1 MEPARSGSWPSRL
14 PESARAVPGRVTL
27 VVQGGSL
34 PLVIR
39 WLGIRGNE
47 SEHERRE
54 YARLA
59 GELMT
64 ATHNFL
70 GNPELRREN
79 GQEFDA
85 ELLARTRERTLAMS
99 EGVEKMFVEQDPDSV
114 LHQRRE
120 LQRMMMEAQQNA
132 LLEARAGGTYASHT
146 LERAQTFVDSQST
159 RLF

>member
-1 MEPARSGSWPSRL
+1 L
-14 PESARAVPGRVTL
+14 PTDLKHRPELILIAFTVAIVTL

-39 WLGIRGNE
+39 WLGIRGNDDD
-47 SEHERRE
+47 HERRE

-64 ATHNFL
+64 ATHSFL
-70 GNPELRREN
+70 GNPDLCREN
-79 GQEFDA
+79 GQSFDA
-85 ELLARTRERTLAMS
+85 ELLEQTRERTLAMS
-99 EGVEKMFVEQDPDSV
+99 EGVEKMFVEQDPDST

-120 LQRMMMEAQQNA
+120 LQRMMTEAQQNA
-132 LLEARAGGTYASHT
+132 LLDARASGTYASHT
-146 LERAQTFVDSQST
+146 LERAQSFIDNQSA